1 MSTNSNNPA
10 ERKMPPAASAAG
22 RPRLHPYLQIIVAA
36 FCVTAAELLFK
47 RGAMATA
54 NDPAPFGI
62 IGLSVLG
69 SVWTWFGIVPYIAS
83 FLFWLN
89 VLRQVPLHIAFS
101 IMSVTQVLVP
111 LGAWWFASEHISP
124 CRWVGILI
132 VLAGIFVVARP
143 AMKAEEQL

>member
-1 MSTNSNNPA
+1 MSTNHNNIEGGEPS
-10 ERKMPPAASAAG
+10 PAALG
-22 RPRLHPYLQIIVAA
+22 GRRPRLHPYLQIIMAA

-54 NDPAPFGI
+54 HDPAPLGI

-69 SVWTWFGIVPYIAS
+69 SMWTWCGIAVYIAS

-89 VLRQVPLHIAFS
+89 VLRRVPLHIAFS

-111 LGAWWFASEHISP
+111 LGAWWFGNEHISP
-124 CRWVGILI
+124 CRWVGVFI
-132 VLAGIFVVARP
+132 VLAGIFVVAGP

>member
-1 MSTNSNNPA
+1 MNRNNTG
-10 ERKMPPAASAAG
+10 ERKPPPAASAG
-22 RPRLHPYLQIIVAA
+22 RRPRLHPYLLIIAAA

-54 NDPAPFGI
+54 NDPAPLGI

-83 FLFWLN
+83 FLIWLH
-89 VLRQVPLHIAFS
+89 VLRRVPLHVAFS
-101 IMSVTQVLVP
+101 IMSITQVLVP
-111 LGAWWFASEHISP
+111 LGAWWFGSEIISP
-124 CRWVGILI
+124 CRWIGVLI